1 MCVSLESRLPSSC
14 AVPGVVP
21 KCCKNHWL
29 MDLKT
34 PVGMLQCSSPTVS
47 ESNYP
52 AAPGFGGHYTNKA
65 GRTRE
70 GCATFFQRARLRLV
84 QREDVSLKELFAPL
98 LTPPAAGRGA
108 RHARFAPMLRE
119 SPALAAAL
127 QKVRAWQQMPRTSTY
142 LRKQIVSS
150 RMNPFSLFFFGGH
163 CLC

>member
-1 MCVSLESRLPSSC
+1 MACCSAHRPLPQ
-14 AVPGVVP
+14 
-21 KCCKNHWL
+21 NQTIWL
-29 MDLKT
+29 PRALLSMA
-34 PVGMLQCSSPTVS
+34 CSSACTSGSALHCSTTHLKNLTPR
-47 ESNYP
+47 

-70 GCATFFQRARLRLV
+70 GCATFFRRARLRLV

-98 LTPPAAGRGA
+98 LTPAAAGRGA
-108 RHARFAPMLRE
+108 RHARFAPMLRA

-127 QKVRAWQQMPRTSTY
+127 QKVRAWQQMPRTSTH
-142 LRKQIVSS
+142 LQTQIVSS